1 MERYLKIPVE
11 GKPVMIEVDEQH
23 LLEGFRRHLDCE
35 SIKTVSITSRFGLI
49 VDEMGKIKDPPKPY
63 NARATSLLGDWS
75 PDWIAGDAILF
86 AYGMRNGE
94 PDIVPAEGLFT

>member
-1 MERYLKIPVE
+1 MK
-11 GKPVMIEVDEQH
+11 
-23 LLEGFRRHLDCE
+23 
-35 SIKTVSITSRFGLI
+35 
-49 VDEMGKIKDPPKPY
+49 PPKPY

>member
-1 MERYLKIPVE
+1 MEQYLKIPVE
-11 GKPVMIEVDEQH
+11 GKPVMIEVDENR
-23 LLEGFRRHLDCE
+23 LLEEFRRHLNCE
-35 SIKTVSITSRFGLI
+35 SIETVSITSRFGLI
-49 VDEMGKIKDPPKPY
+49 VDEMGKITEPPKPY